1 VIIIASLAFDTFSQQ
16 VLAIDFR
23 LVADKNNASAVI
35 PAPRSENYAGNHP
48 GFGENVFQTSWVEMP
63 LVGNIYQGI
72 FGDNVNTLQATYA
85 TGNCDYPIT
94 PTLGVCG
101 GCTDVTKSLKSSNCP
116 GPTCIHS
123 LGAGFKVNGT
133 MNLGLESTTVF
144 DMQSFSG
151 DVYKNTYSGTVMQG
165 GPNEPIYI
173 LNFQA
178 LGTINQSLDPS
189 HMAATECALW
199 ICVQGYNVSVRS
211 GRQQQVALPLQS
223 YPVVQTPDNY
233 SLAITDLAPEFNT
246 LPNTSFAI
254 STFPIQGLPELL
266 KNNLFQS
273 CLVLSQN
280 MPKGIGAAPQV
291 TFYANDGVSHS
302 NANIVQV
309 VWAQNGRLDTW
320 IQNLAKSIS
329 NYFRLSSPATNDS
342 AHYTGTAYST
352 QPFVRVRWPW
362 LTFPVAMVLASLLF
376 FVATVWRTQRSSVR
390 PWKTSALALLM
401 IDVDDELKVVAE
413 GSLDDREGPVARI
426 GEREVLLRERGGD

>member
-1 VIIIASLAFDTFSQQ
+1 
-16 VLAIDFR
+16 
-23 LVADKNNASAVI
+23 
-35 PAPRSENYAGNHP
+35 
-48 GFGENVFQTSWVEMP
+48 
-63 LVGNIYQGI
+63 
-72 FGDNVNTLQATYA
+72 
-85 TGNCDYPIT
+85 
-94 PTLGVCG
+94 
-101 GCTDVTKSLKSSNCP
+101 
-116 GPTCIHS
+116 
-123 LGAGFKVNGT
+123 
-133 MNLGLESTTVF
+133 
-144 DMQSFSG
+144 
-151 DVYKNTYSGTVMQG
+151 
-165 GPNEPIYI
+165 
-173 LNFQA
+173 
-178 LGTINQSLDPS
+178 
-189 HMAATECALW
+189 
-199 ICVQGYNVSVRS
+199 
-211 GRQQQVALPLQS
+211 VALPPQS

-254 STFPIQGLPELL
+254 STFPIQGLQELL

-362 LTFPVAMVLASLLF
+362 LTFPAAMVLASLLF

-401 IDVDDELKVVAE
+401 MDVDDELKVVAE

-426 GEREVLLRERGGD
+426 GEREVLLRERGGDWKFSGD